1 MKVKSHTDS
10 LQCFAS
16 YTYAQCELASHCAP
30 WLGSARMMQM
40 KILQAQTEILR
51 AARHQAS
58 AGDLILLA
66 GALPQEHV
74 DVWAGTLDAPPSASA
89 FA

>member
-1 MKVKSHTDS
+1 
-10 LQCFAS
+10 
-16 YTYAQCELASHCAP
+16 
-30 WLGSARMMQM
+30 MQM
-40 KILQAQTEILR
+40 KILQAWTEFLQT
-51 AARHQAS
+51 ARHQAS

-74 DVWAGTLDAPPSASA
+74 SVWAGTLDAPASASA